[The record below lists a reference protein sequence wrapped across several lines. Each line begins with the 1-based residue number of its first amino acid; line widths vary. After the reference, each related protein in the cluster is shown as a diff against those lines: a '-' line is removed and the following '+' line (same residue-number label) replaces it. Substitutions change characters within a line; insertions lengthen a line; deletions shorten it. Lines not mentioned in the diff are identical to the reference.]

1 MLLLLRLWWWLGL
14 GEGVRKR
21 EGLMCLDLCL
31 GVFDR
36 REWEQGQ
43 GMLEVGE
50 VVWVSSVLVGVG
62 VESGK
67 VW

>member
-1 MLLLLRLWWWLGL
+1 MVLLWLLLLLWL

-21 EGLMCLDLCL
+21 EGLLCLDLCL
-31 GVFDR
+31 GLCGRQV
-36 REWEQGQ
+36 WEQGQ

-50 VVWVSSVLVGVG
+50 VIWVSSVLVGVG
-62 VESGK
+62 SGSGK